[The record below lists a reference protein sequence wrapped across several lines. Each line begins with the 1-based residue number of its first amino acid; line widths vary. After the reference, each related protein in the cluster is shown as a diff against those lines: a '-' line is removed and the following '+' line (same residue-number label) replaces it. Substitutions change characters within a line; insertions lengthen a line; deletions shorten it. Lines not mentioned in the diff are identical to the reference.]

1 MRVRW
6 AAVDHAPDTGWG
18 QRAKARLKPLR
29 DRVVR
34 RLGGTIPERGLTYDQ
49 LVHLL
54 YPSLPAHRRAAV
66 DEAGAGD
73 LAQVATIRRM
83 LGAVEHQDAPTPFS
97 VQVMRDE
104 VLRCAVG
111 PVELLCD
118 PADAAVAPGL
128 RSGSYEPH
136 LTAVF
141 QRYCLPGMTVVD
153 VGANLGYFA
162 VLASRLVGPSGRVIA
177 VEPNSDNCRLLLS
190 SLRDQGITNVDVL
203 PVACDTESGWA
214 YYSSHVGSNGGLIDG
229 HDLLARPGVV
239 VPTFRLDQLID
250 GPVGFLKLDV
260 EGAEG
265 RVVRGAS
272 ALIERDRPVITTE
285 LKQEMLE
292 RVSEMSLRDYLGYF
306 ERLDYTATM
315 LHAGSSLETPYATM
329 TALLEDWTDLEK
341 IADILLVP
349 GAATS

>member
-1 MRVRW
+1 MDQ
-6 AAVDHAPDTGWG
+6 ASDTGWRL
-18 QRAKARLKPLR
+18 RAKARLKPLR

-34 RLGGTIPERGLTYDQ
+34 RLGGTIPERGVTYEQ
-49 LVHLL
+49 LVNLM
-54 YPSLPAHRRAAV
+54 YPGLPAHRRAAV
-66 DEAGAGD
+66 DEAATGD
-73 LAQVATIRRM
+73 LSQVTTIRRM

-141 QRYCLPGMTVVD
+141 ERYCRPGMTVVD
-153 VGANLGYFA
+153 VGANLGYFT
-162 VLASRLVGPSGRVIA
+162 VLASRLVGPEGRVIA

-190 SLRDQGITNVDVL
+190 SLRDQGITNVDLL
-203 PVACDTESGWA
+203 PVACDTATGWA
-214 YYSSHVGSNGGLIDG
+214 YYSSHVGSNGGLVEG

-239 VPTFRLDQLID
+239 VPTFRLDDLVT
-250 GPVGFLKLDV
+250 GPVGLLKLDV

-265 RVVRGAS
+265 RVVRGAA
-272 ALIERDRPVITTE
+272 ALIERDRPIVTTE
-285 LKQEMLE
+285 LKREMLE
-292 RVSEMSLRDYLGYF
+292 RVSEMSLRDYLGLF
-306 ERLDYTATM
+306 EHLGYRATM
-315 LHAGSSLETPYATM
+315 LNARSGTETPYRTM
-329 TALLEDWTDLEK
+329 AALLEEWTDLEE
-341 IADILLVP
+341 IADILLLP
-349 GAATS
+349 DGDETS

>member
-1 MRVRW
+1 
-6 AAVDHAPDTGWG
+6 VDPAPETGWRS
-18 QRAKARLKPLR
+18 RAKARLKPLR

-34 RLGGTIPERGLTYDQ
+34 RLGGTVPERGVTYEQ

-54 YPSLPAHRRAAV
+54 YPSLPEHRRAAV

-104 VLRCAVG
+104 VVRCAAG

-118 PADAAVAPGL
+118 PADGAVAPGL

-141 QRYCLPGMTVVD
+141 QRYCRPGMTVVD
-153 VGANLGYFA
+153 VGANLGYFTL
-162 VLASRLVGPSGRVIA
+162 LASQLVGPSGHVVA
-177 VEPNSDNCRLLLS
+177 VEPSSDNCRLLLS
-190 SLRDQGITNVDVL
+190 SLRDQGITNVALL
-203 PVACDTESGWA
+203 PLACDTETGWA
-214 YYSSHVGSNGGLIDG
+214 YYSSHVGSNGGLIDDR
-229 HDLLARPGVV
+229 DLLSRPGAV
-239 VPTFRLDQLID
+239 VPTFRLDDLVT
-250 GPVGFLKLDV
+250 GPVGLLKLDV

-265 RVVRGAS
+265 RVVRGAT
-272 ALIERDRPVITTE
+272 ALIERDRPVVTTE

-292 RVSEMSLRDYLGYF
+292 RVSDMTLRDYLGYF
-306 ERLDYTATM
+306 ERLGYTAIR
-315 LHAGSSLETPYATM
+315 LDAASGEETAFPSVA
-329 TALLEDWTDLEK
+329 ALLEHWTDLDE

-349 GAATS
+349 DGAKVPAT

>member
-1 MRVRW
+1 
-6 AAVDHAPDTGWG
+6 VDQASETGWRL
-18 QRAKARLKPLR
+18 RAKARLKPLR

-34 RLGGTIPERGLTYDQ
+34 RLGGSIPERGVTYEQ
-49 LVHLL
+49 LVDLL

-66 DEAGAGD
+66 DEAGTGD
-73 LAQVATIRRM
+73 LSQVATIRRM

-104 VLRCAVG
+104 VLRCTVG

-118 PADAAVAPGL
+118 PADGAVAPGL

-141 QRYCLPGMTVVD
+141 ERYCRPGMTVVD
-153 VGANLGYFA
+153 VGANLGYFT
-162 VLASRLVGPSGRVIA
+162 VLASRLVGPKGRVIA

-190 SLRDQGITNVDVL
+190 SLQDQGITNVDVL
-203 PVACDTESGWA
+203 PVACDTRAGWA

-229 HDLLARPGVV
+229 LDLLARPGVV
-239 VPTFRLDQLID
+239 VPTFRLDDLVA
-250 GPVGFLKLDV
+250 GPVGLLKLDV

-265 RVVRGAS
+265 RVVRGAT
-272 ALIERDRPVITTE
+272 ALIERDRPIVTTE

-306 ERLDYTATM
+306 ERLGYTATM
-315 LHAGSSLETPYATM
+315 LSAQSGAETPYRTM
-329 TALLEDWTDLEK
+329 AALLEDWTDLEE
-341 IADILLVP
+341 IADILLLP
-349 GAATS
+349 DGDGKS